1 MDYPKDN
8 KDSNAEQLGE
18 ELRRFAGFTGAKMS
32 EEDIKTIIE
41 HAAVA
46 DKQKQAKR
54 AAAIKEQD
62 DKIEDAARNAGN
74 DKEEGFELREL
85 KPKGGRKTKR
95 RRRTE
100 TKRRSRAKTSRTK
113 TRRAKTRRAKTR
125 RAKTRRTKKNKPS
138 RRLL

>member
-8 KDSNAEQLGE
+8 KDSNAEKLGE
-18 ELRRFAGFTGAKMS
+18 ELRRYAGVTGAKMS
-32 EEDIKTIIE
+32 EEDIKKIIE
-41 HAAVA
+41 DAAVA

-54 AAAIKEQD
+54 AAVIKEQG
-62 DKIEDAARNAGN
+62 DKIEDAASTAGN
-74 DKEEGFELREL
+74 YNEEGFELREL

-95 RRRTE
+95 R
-100 TKRRSRAKTSRTK
+100 TKTRRTK

-125 RAKTRRTKKNKPS
+125 RTKTRRAKKNKPS